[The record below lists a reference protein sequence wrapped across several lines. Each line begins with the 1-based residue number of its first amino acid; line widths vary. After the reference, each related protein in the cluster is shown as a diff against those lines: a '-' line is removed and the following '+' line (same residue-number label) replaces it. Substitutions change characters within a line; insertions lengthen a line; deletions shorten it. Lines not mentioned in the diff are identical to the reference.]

1 MTSNSLQSSS
11 QFLQAPFVSGAPGP
25 PGCYRPPNYS
35 SIKEEE
41 EEEDMFYPASGR
53 GEPDDLGDLMQEMR
67 EGAAWADGLSMECE
81 LPSSAAFDRSPSAA
95 SQLPQQ
101 RTTQQPGEQQE
112 APLQACMAAKLM
124 HPSAARSG
132 CEAGNDMIPVNLPG
146 AGCEGE
152 SEPQTQ
158 PPGSNASNAR
168 PMQHSGWQ
176 PMPFAGTPAMQQA
189 SSLYGHAPPLA
200 HPSDSS
206 QPLAG
211 YQPPPAHYMP
221 SEIPSMPQLM
231 QLGGYGPGGYD
242 ASGMMASVPRGG
254 FQLPAPILMRMP
266 QGAPSAP
273 SGASDGTKLR
283 LRSSIDGGGGDS
295 ASGDPGGGSCAQ
307 AHPQQQ
313 EQSQLHI
320 RGGAM
325 HAVPQMCG
333 DASSPGGA
341 AAFNSSS
348 FAPCTSGGRSLAQ
361 APGALCCDAASEG
374 SDVEDNSCMGHQQ
387 EHHQQ
392 CGGTPRM
399 VPQPGAS
406 GQQAAPAG
414 CAFDAAALPLPMVAM
429 TAPGCVDASG
439 CMDGSAFASFPPMPA
454 PSLYYDLDSPAAQTA
469 RFARQKSLER
479 YREKKAR
486 RGFGKKIRYQAR
498 KVNADRRPRVKGR
511 FIKAD
516 EAAAILDAAAAVPA
530 AGSTGAS
537 AAAAGDD
544 LVA

>member
-1 MTSNSLQSSS
+1 
-11 QFLQAPFVSGAPGP
+11 
-25 PGCYRPPNYS
+25 
-35 SIKEEE
+35 
-41 EEEDMFYPASGR
+41 MFYPASGR
-53 GEPDDLGDLMQEMR
+53 GEPGASGAGGRAVAADAVARSLDTLLTGLVSISFADDLGDLMQEMR

-132 CEAGNDMIPVNLPG
+132 CEAGNDMIPVNLSG

-254 FQLPAPILMRMP
+254 FQVCEP
-266 QGAPSAP
+266 
-273 SGASDGTKLR
+273 
-283 LRSSIDGGGGDS
+283 
-295 ASGDPGGGSCAQ
+295 
-307 AHPQQQ
+307 
-313 EQSQLHI
+313 
-320 RGGAM
+320 
-325 HAVPQMCG
+325 
-333 DASSPGGA
+333 
-341 AAFNSSS
+341 
-348 FAPCTSGGRSLAQ
+348 TSW
-361 APGALCCDAASEG
+361 
-374 SDVEDNSCMGHQQ
+374 H
-387 EHHQQ
+387 
-392 CGGTPRM
+392 
-399 VPQPGAS
+399 
-406 GQQAAPAG
+406 
-414 CAFDAAALPLPMVAM
+414 
-429 TAPGCVDASG
+429 
-439 CMDGSAFASFPPMPA
+439 
-454 PSLYYDLDSPAAQTA
+454 
-469 RFARQKSLER
+469 
-479 YREKKAR
+479 
-486 RGFGKKIRYQAR
+486 
-498 KVNADRRPRVKGR
+498 
-511 FIKAD
+511 
-516 EAAAILDAAAAVPA
+516 
-530 AGSTGAS
+530 AS
-537 AAAAGDD
+537 AARAAACNKPSTLSRVAGIDCNWLQRCALRGFCIVAVVQ
-544 LVA
+544 LVSCLCPRAPLASLSQRCFLSLPTLPGLS